1 MDELES
7 SYELDW
13 VFPHEHP
20 RILERHLGAGV
31 ARGASVSAP
40 VSYSRR
46 LCRAGQ
52 PVAYSCGRGGLAR
65 AL

>member
-40 VSYSRR
+40 VAIPAD
-46 LCRAGQ
+46 CAERASQ
-52 PVAYSCGRGGLAR
+52 SHIR
-65 AL
+65 ADAGV

>member
-20 RILERHLGAGV
+20 RILERHWE
-31 ARGASVSAP
+31 
-40 VSYSRR
+40 
-46 LCRAGQ
+46 RAWRE
-52 PVAYSCGRGGLAR
+52 GRV
-65 AL
+65 